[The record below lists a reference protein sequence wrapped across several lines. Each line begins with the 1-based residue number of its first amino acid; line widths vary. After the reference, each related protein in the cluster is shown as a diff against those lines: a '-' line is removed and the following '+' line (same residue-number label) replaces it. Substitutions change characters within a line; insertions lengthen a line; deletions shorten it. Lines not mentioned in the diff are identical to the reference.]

1 MIQGKLIKKYRE
13 ENNLTIK
20 DLSKLMHVSKNVIT
34 LWEDGTKIP
43 REDDITFLCSL
54 YGIDRIDLMNT
65 TDNKTSKKNSRKD
78 EAEGIESRSGYQKPQ
93 SYYRRGQSSSTAVD
107 RIF

>member
-1 MIQGKLIKKYRE
+1 
-13 ENNLTIK
+13 
-20 DLSKLMHVSKNVIT
+20 MHVSKNVIT

-65 TDNKTSKKNSRKD
+65 TDNKTSKKNSRK
-78 EAEGIESRSGYQKPQ
+78 GNTKHRNIIVSIIMIFISVIVKNHNQTNFITLFLLYQ
-93 SYYRRGQSSSTAVD
+93 
-107 RIF
+107 IFF